1 MKNLDLESVEAQIEM
16 LADQRAV
23 TKAQPI
29 NQVPEHQAAWRF
41 FAFEQI
47 FFFWEAYTVSVDELV
62 FTIIA
67 GVVAVTIVA
76 VIFIPHWSAA
86 FIVLPLIIVLYIDL
100 LGTIRFFGLQING
113 LTYVC
118 VVVRTFSFSHPSH
131 NRLLTR
137 LTRLACLF
145 TKL

>member
-1 MKNLDLESVEAQIEM
+1 M

-29 NQVPEHQAAWRF
+29 NQIPEHQSAWRF
-41 FAFEQI
+41 FAFQQI
-47 FFFWEAYTVSVDELV
+47 FFFWEAYTVAVDELV

-67 GVVAVTIVA
+67 GVVAVTLVA
-76 VIFIPHWSAA
+76 VIFIPHWTAA
-86 FIVLPLIIVLYIDL
+86 FIVLPLIIVLYVDL

-118 VVVRTFSFSHPSH
+118 VVVRTISLRH
-131 NRLLTR
+131 
-137 LTRLACLF
+137 
-145 TKL
+145 